1 MFQSDQRVRGGDEES
16 TYDARCTSSSFAT
29 FPEGDK
35 AVQPSLQ
42 AQVSGPTEADGEKTD
57 SPTRSLATTPDLA
70 SFVTSFDDLDATLM
84 RGIPLR
90 QTLQWGAHLWL
101 SDPRSMGACKKAT
114 LWDASKPT
122 KRYDKFLSHTWETFG
137 RWKLLSLLL
146 GFGWPSMMIFWAI
159 GATIGSVLVVLEVL
173 PLFTVF
179 GVLWCVFELAAYRK
193 LNPNGRIVISRIMT
207 EVAVL
212 LTFIWA
218 QLGTVGFWLA
228 REGPHGGELWR
239 LLLVVVCV
247 GWRVL
252 AAMALAA
259 VQKQDADEKLRSLL
273 TNFDVMNAKC
283 SNEFDRQCIHDLI
296 TTWYGSHYLIFLL
309 LPNTGYFL
317 EGFLAF
323 WMSEVPAEI
332 SISYFLAV
340 VLCLNLTWLPS
351 VVVLGA
357 YLTQQGIRLGRCR
370 ITPSLLEP
378 LLICVLCILL
388 LAVGISATIAAVFR
402 GVEMSI
408 LWNIVGLVFAA
419 VVWMSALFYTAH
431 IVEGI

>member
-179 GVLWCVFELAAYRK
+179 GVPLKA
-193 LNPNGRIVISRIMT
+193 
-207 EVAVL
+207 
-212 LTFIWA
+212 IWPGIHCA
-218 QLGTVGFWLA
+218 HGTSIPYGCWALGM
-228 REGPHGGELWR
+228 E
-239 LLLVVVCV
+239 
-247 GWRVL
+247 
-252 AAMALAA
+252 
-259 VQKQDADEKLRSLL
+259 
-273 TNFDVMNAKC
+273 
-283 SNEFDRQCIHDLI
+283 
-296 TTWYGSHYLIFLL
+296 
-309 LPNTGYFL
+309 
-317 EGFLAF
+317 
-323 WMSEVPAEI
+323 
-332 SISYFLAV
+332 
-340 VLCLNLTWLPS
+340 
-351 VVVLGA
+351 
-357 YLTQQGIRLGRCR
+357 
-370 ITPSLLEP
+370 
-378 LLICVLCILL
+378 
-388 LAVGISATIAAVFR
+388 
-402 GVEMSI
+402 
-408 LWNIVGLVFAA
+408 WNIL
-419 VVWMSALFYTAH
+419 
-431 IVEGI
+431 